1 MTKNKEEF
9 NLMDLITDED
19 MAKVRAAADASI
31 RMDEEEEW
39 HRKNDP
45 NYEQWK
51 KEQHDALMAD
61 IAAHTVTKEELAA
74 RKVVERERIR
84 KHMESVDWAA
94 EIDAMFGFKDD

>member
-1 MTKNKEEF
+1 
-9 NLMDLITDED
+9 

-31 RMDEEEEW
+31 RMDEDEEW

-61 IAAHTVTKEELAA
+61 IAAHTVTKEELAV
-74 RKVVERERIR
+74 RKAVERERIE
-84 KHMESVDWAA
+84 KHIASIDWDA
-94 EIDAMFGFKDD
+94 EINAMFGFTSDDK